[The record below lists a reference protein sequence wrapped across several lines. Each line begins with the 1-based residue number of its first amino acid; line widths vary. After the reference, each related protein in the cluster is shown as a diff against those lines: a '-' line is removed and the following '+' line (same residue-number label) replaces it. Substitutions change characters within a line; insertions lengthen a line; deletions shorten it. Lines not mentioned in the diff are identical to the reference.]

1 MRNGI
6 NKKER
11 QASAASGPIV
21 LDSRRCPFT
30 LSVFFFLSFFVFF
43 SFAPRHQH
51 DISASFFLLSR
62 RPLLLLLCHVLFIR
76 IGATRLP
83 LARTSRSHFYFSGR
97 FLLIFAVYAISRATV
112 LLSLFI
118 MTRRSEP
125 TLNSGWWKKN
135 FSKGKLDK
143 TRQESTRGPF
153 DSRKKRCRHCNL
165 VAIFGKYDWT
175 LKMVQLRIIPWE
187 KLDVYSSLKVNKTI

>member
-112 LLSLFI
+112 LLSLF
-118 MTRRSEP
+118 THNDTEVRAYAQFGLVEKKTFRRE
-125 TLNSGWWKKN
+125 NSVKLGKN
-135 FSKGKLDK
+135 QREAHL
-143 TRQESTRGPF
+143 TRG
-153 DSRKKRCRHCNL
+153 RNG
-165 VAIFGKYDWT
+165 VVTAIWWQYSVNT
-175 LKMVQLRIIPWE
+175 TERLKWFSWE
-187 KLDVYSSLKVNKTI
+187 